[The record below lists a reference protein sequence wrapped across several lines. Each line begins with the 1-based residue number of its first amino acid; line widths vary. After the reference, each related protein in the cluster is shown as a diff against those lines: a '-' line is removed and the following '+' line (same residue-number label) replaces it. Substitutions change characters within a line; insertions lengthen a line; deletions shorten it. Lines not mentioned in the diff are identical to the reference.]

1 MTVEKAAMQ
10 GKGVTWRAVVI
21 GLVLI
26 PPNSYWIAQRSIVWG
41 GSPTYMSIF
50 YNVVFCVTFLTL
62 LNLAVKKLSERFAM
76 SQGELLTVYVILCIG
91 AATAGLDM
99 VGMLVTLL
107 GHPFWFATPE
117 NEWQALFWKYI
128 PKWLSV
134 DDHKVLAGY
143 YQCDS
148 SLYTVEH
155 IKGWLVPVLWWSGFI
170 VVLVFVML
178 CINVIMRKRWTENE
192 KLSYPII
199 QLPLEMTKEG
209 GASGFFRNRLLWTG
223 FIIAGGMNMINSLH
237 FFYPSIPSIPIRSVN
252 LGRYFTEKPW
262 NAMGWT
268 PLHFYPFMIG
278 LGYFVPLDLSFSYWF
293 FYLFWK
299 AQFIV
304 GSVMG
309 LHGLSEFPYPY
320 AQVYGALMGLA
331 VIVFWT
337 SRRYLFQVLRL
348 VFRGQAEDDHE
359 PIRYRTAILGI
370 VSGML
375 LLTLFSY
382 KAGMSL
388 WVILVFF
395 VIYFAISLVITR
407 MRAQLGPPLHELN
420 YGGPIHVMR
429 WTLGTR
435 RLGGA
440 NLTMLSYYWFFNRS
454 YTCHPMP
461 HQLEGFKL
469 AERTGM
475 DGRRLSLAMMLATV
489 VGVLAAF
496 WAYLHMFYR
505 EGADSGL
512 GWHALGNGRWSFSHN
527 LESWLN
533 HLAPADGIRVLFM
546 GIGMVFTFS
555 LMMMRT
561 RFLWWSIHPIA
572 YPLARDYNMNRL
584 WFAILISWAVKKM
597 ILKHGG
603 LKAYRKGV
611 PFFIGLILG
620 EFMIGGGW
628 SIIGMVLGVPVYV
641 FWH

>member
-1 MTVEKAAMQ
+1 MI
-10 GKGVTWRAVVI
+10 I
-21 GLVLI
+21 GFILI
-26 PPNSYWIAQRSIVWG
+26 PLNSYWVARALMVWSA
-41 GSPTYMSIF
+41 SPTYISMF
-50 YNVVFCVTFLTL
+50 YNVIFCITALTFL
-62 LNLAVKKLSERFAM
+62 NFAVKGISKRYALSQA
-76 SQGELLTVYVILCIG
+76 ELLTIYALLGVSSAV
-91 AATAGLDM
+91 AGQDQI
-99 VGMLVTLL
+99 GMLIVKL

-117 NEWQALFWKYI
+117 NEWQNLFLKYV
-128 PKWLSV
+128 PEWLSI
-134 DDHKVLAGY
+134 DDPKVLAGY
-143 YQCDS
+143 YEGDS
-148 SLYTVEH
+148 SLYTMEH
-155 IKGWLVPVLWWSGFI
+155 IRGWLIPVLWWSGFI

-209 GASGFFRNRLLWTG
+209 GSSGFFSNRLLWIG
-223 FIIAGGMNMINSLH
+223 FAIAGSVNMINSLH
-237 FFYPSIPSIPIRSVN
+237 FFFPTIPSIPIREIN
-252 LGRYFTEKPW
+252 LGRYFNEKPW
-262 NAMGWT
+262 SAMGWT

-299 AQFIV
+299 AQFIG
-304 GSVMG
+304 GSVLG
-309 LHGLSEFPYPY
+309 LHSLPAFPYPY
-320 AQVYGALMGLA
+320 AQVYGALMGL
-331 VIVFWT
+331 VIIVFWT
-337 SRRYLFQVLRL
+337 SRRHLFGVLRL
-348 VFRGQAEDDHE
+348 AIRGRAGDDRE
-359 PIRYRTAILGI
+359 PIKYRTAILGI
-370 VSGML
+370 AFGML

-382 KAGMSL
+382 RAGMSL
-388 WVILVFF
+388 WVIFVFF
-395 VIYFAISLVITR
+395 AIYFGICLVITR

-420 YGGPIHVMR
+420 YGGPVHVME
-429 WTLGTR
+429 WIAGTR
-435 RLGGA
+435 RLGAA
-440 NLTMLSYYWFFNRS
+440 NLTMFSYYWFFNRS

-505 EGADSGL
+505 EGAASGL
-512 GWHALGNGRWSFSHN
+512 GWHALGNGRWSFSQN
-527 LESWLN
+527 LQGWLN
-533 HLAPADGIRVLFM
+533 HLSLTDSVHVSFM
-546 GIGMVFTFS
+546 GIGMVFTFF

-572 YPLARDYNMNRL
+572 YPLARDYNMNRM
-584 WFAILISWAVKKM
+584 WFAIFISWGIKSM

-603 LKAYRKGV
+603 LKSYRKGV
-611 PFFIGLILG
+611 PFFMGLILG

-628 SIIGMVLGVPVYV
+628 SIIGIVFGIPVYV